1 MLKQTLATLLLLLA
15 LPAAAAELKI
25 VATSSAGGSLVR
37 ELAADRAVIT
47 VLAPPDRDLHTLQV
61 RPSMMRALRGAD
73 LVVAMGADLEVGWL
87 PLALQQSANP
97 RILPGRPGYFE
108 SAAQVELAGG
118 IGIADRALGDV
129 HPLGNPHVNMD
140 PVRWIVVA
148 EALAQRLGELDPGG
162 AEMFTRRARDFGNRV
177 RARLTRWQTQLAG
190 AGGAVLFHEDATYL
204 LERFSVPL
212 LGLLEPVPGVPPT
225 AAHLRDLTRRLE
237 DRHGIIVHAPFQSAK
252 IPQRLAGS
260 LNWPVAR
267 LALDPPLDADG
278 EGYLRHMDAWI
289 AALAESAR

>member
-1 MLKQTLATLLLLLA
+1 MLKLVLATLLLLLG
-15 LPAAAAELKI
+15 LPGAAAELEI
-25 VATSSAGGSLVR
+25 VATSSAGGSLAR
-37 ELAADRAVIT
+37 ELAADRAGIT

-97 RILPGRPGYFE
+97 RILPGRAGYFE
-108 SAAQVELAGG
+108 AAAQVELAGG
-118 IGIADRALGDV
+118 VGVADRALGDV

-140 PVRWIVVA
+140 PIRWIAVA

-162 AEMFTRRARDFGNRV
+162 AETFASHARDFRQ
-177 RARLTRWQTQLAG
+177 RIQARLPRWRAQLVG

-237 DRHGIIVHAPFQSAK
+237 GSHGIIVHAPFQSPK
-252 IPQRLAGS
+252 IPNRLAGS
-260 LNWPVAR
+260 LNWPVVR
-267 LALDPPLDADG
+267 LALDPPVDANG
-278 EGYLRHMDAWI
+278 EGYLQHMDAWI